1 MDTNFQ
7 KWCTL
12 LGHEREYPPITH
24 HTPTAHK
31 VSIVP
36 YTVEEEKRSYY
47 TLYCTLY
54 RPSSQV
60 TKGPR
65 NVLHNPLQFY
75 AVEFLLNYRASNAAH
90 VHRFQFPEAAVPECC
105 ITFRMTV
112 RLPDGQESCSFSP
125 NYFFNLL
132 TPPK

>member
-1 MDTNFQ
+1 MRD
-7 KWCTL
+7 
-12 LGHEREYPPITH
+12 
-24 HTPTAHK
+24 
-31 VSIVP
+31 
-36 YTVEEEKRSYY
+36 EKRSYY
-47 TLYCTLY
+47 TARAPLYTVLY
-54 RPSSQV
+54 RCQV

-75 AVEFLLNYRASNAAH
+75 AVEFLLSYRASNAAH

-105 ITFRMTV
+105 LTFRMTDT
-112 RLPDGQESCSFSP
+112 LPDGQESCSFSP